1 MKMENEK
8 MERLT
13 KGKFKKSKHNRS
25 NSCNSI
31 KLTSTSKKKSA
42 NSIFAP
48 YIKKIIK
55 SKN

>member
-13 KGKFKKSKHNRS
+13 KGKFKKNNNSKN
-25 NSCNSI
+25 NSTI
-31 KLTSTSKKKSA
+31 LGTSTMRKTT

-48 YIKKIIK
+48 FIEKHLKLG
-55 SKN
+55 N